1 MSRSPFMIYGAYGY
15 TGELIA
21 RRAVARGHRPVL
33 AGRDAHKLER
43 LARELGLVSVPLALD
58 DPAALARELGRV
70 ELVCHTAGPFVH
82 TAEPMLA
89 ACLAAGTH
97 YVDITGELPVFQRI
111 FAAHEEAQR
120 RGVALLSGAGFD
132 VVPSDC
138 LARFVADLV
147 PGANELT
154 IAFAALGRPSAGTAK
169 ASFEGILRGNY
180 RRVGGVLEEIPL
192 GEGVREVQFSDRRR
206 TVLPIPWGDLETAY
220 RTTAIPNITT
230 YMAIPSTAARLLGRA
245 SPITSRLW
253 PKLTSVLSRPAI
265 RETLLSV
272 IEKNVTN
279 PGEEERASG
288 RAYLW
293 ARASAADGRSR
304 EAWLETSDGYTFTA
318 ESAVLVMERLVASRP
333 SGALTPAAAFGADFV
348 LEVGGSKRHEQ
359 LPASARG

>member
-1 MSRSPFMIYGAYGY
+1 MIYGAYGY

-33 AGRDAHKLER
+33 AGRDVRKLAA
-43 LARELGLVSVPLALD
+43 LARELDLASVTVALD
-58 DPAALARELGRV
+58 DPAALRRALEQV
-70 ELVCHTAGPFVH
+70 EIVCHTAGPFVH

-89 ACLAAGTH
+89 ACLAVGTH

-111 FAAHEEAQR
+111 FAAHEEARR

-138 LARFVADLV
+138 LARFVAELV
-147 PGANELT
+147 PSANELT
-154 IAFAALGRPSAGTAK
+154 IAFAALGRPSSGTAK

-180 RRVGGVLEEIPL
+180 RRVGGALEEIPL
-192 GEGVREVQFSDRRR
+192 GQGVREVQFSDRRR
-206 TVLPIPWGDLETAY
+206 TVMPIPWGDLETAY

-230 YMAIPSTAARLLGRA
+230 YMAVPSTAARLLGQA
-245 SPITSRLW
+245 LPVTSRLL
-253 PKLTSVLSRPAI
+253 PRLSAVLSRPAI
-265 RETLLSV
+265 REALLSL

-279 PGEEERASG
+279 PGEQERASG

-304 EAWLETSDGYTFTA
+304 EAWLETSDGYAFTA
-318 ESAVLVMERLVASRP
+318 ESAVLVMERLAASRP
-333 SGALTPAAAFGADFV
+333 TGALTPAAAFGADFV
-348 LEVGGSKRHEQ
+348 LQVGGSKRYEQ
-359 LPASARG
+359 LPSSARR